1 MTERHPLGKV
11 AAGGGGG
18 GGRDLRESKEAK
30 STRESMLR
38 DRKKWKSSAF
48 LSNSERADL
57 QSRMALAL

>member
-11 AAGGGGG
+11 GGGG
-18 GGRDLRESKEAK
+18 DLRESKEAK

-38 DRKKWKSSAF
+38 DRKKKWESNAF

-57 QSRMALAL
+57 QSRMALAP